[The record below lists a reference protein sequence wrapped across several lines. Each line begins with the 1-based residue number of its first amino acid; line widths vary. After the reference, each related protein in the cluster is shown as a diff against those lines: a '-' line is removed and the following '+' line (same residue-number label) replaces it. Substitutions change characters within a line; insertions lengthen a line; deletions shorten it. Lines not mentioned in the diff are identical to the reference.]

1 MNIIYDLEKLEGPL
15 KNPVITI
22 GNFDGVHK
30 GHLVLFD
37 MIKDRAKG
45 INGESAVIT
54 FDPHPIKVMKPGNG
68 PALITSTKQKL
79 ELIEKSGVDVIFCL
93 PFTRQFASIP
103 ARDFV
108 QDILVD
114 RIGIREMVVGYD
126 YAFGY
131 KREGG
136 IKLLQEMGDTI
147 GFKVHVVEPIQL
159 NSTLVSSTSVR
170 KFIQDGDLQEAKR
183 FLGRDYQITGTVISG
198 KDRGG
203 RLLGFPTANLKLND
217 ELIPKRGVYAVT
229 VDVDDETYYGVSNL
243 GYNPT
248 FGDNALS
255 LETHILDFSGD
266 LLEKTISINFIEHL
280 RDEKT
285 FQSVQEL
292 SDQIAK
298 DIQRARESFRLR
310 KEE

>member
-1 MNIIYDLEKLEGPL
+1 MDIIYNLEKLEGPF

-37 MIKDRAKG
+37 TVKDRAKS

-68 PALITSTKQKL
+68 PTLITSTKQKL

-114 RIGIREMVVGYD
+114 RIGIREVVVGYD

-131 KREGG
+131 KREGD
-136 IKLLQEMGDTI
+136 IKLLQEMGETI
-147 GFKVHVVEPIQL
+147 GFEVHVVEPIHL
-159 NSTLVSSTSVR
+159 NSTLVSSTSIR
-170 KFIQDGDLQEAKR
+170 KFIQEGVLQEAKR
-183 FLGRDYQITGTVISG
+183 FLGRDYQISGTVISG
-198 KDRGG
+198 KNRGG
-203 RLLGFPTANLKLND
+203 RLLGFPTANIKLID

-229 VDVDDETYYGVSNL
+229 VDVDDETYYGVSNI

-266 LLEKTISINFIEHL
+266 LLEKTISINFTEHL
-280 RDEKT
+280 RNEKT
-285 FQSVQEL
+285 FRSVQEL

-310 KEE
+310 EEE

>member
-1 MNIIYDLEKLEGPL
+1 MDIIYNLEKLEGPF

-37 MIKDRAKG
+37 TVKDRAKS

-68 PALITSTKQKL
+68 PTLITSTKQKL

-114 RIGIREMVVGYD
+114 RIGIREVVVGYD

-131 KREGG
+131 KREGD
-136 IKLLQEMGDTI
+136 IKLLQEMGETI
-147 GFKVHVVEPIQL
+147 GFKVHVVEPIHL
-159 NSTLVSSTSVR
+159 NSTLVSSTSIR
-170 KFIQDGDLQEAKR
+170 KFIQEGVLQEAKR
-183 FLGRDYQITGTVISG
+183 FLGRDYQISGTVISG
-198 KDRGG
+198 KNRGG
-203 RLLGFPTANLKLND
+203 RLLGFPTANIKLID

-229 VDVDDETYYGVSNL
+229 VDVDDETYYGVSNI

-280 RDEKT
+280 RNEKT

-310 KEE
+310 EEE

>member
-1 MNIIYDLEKLEGPL
+1 MNVIYDLEKLEGPL

-37 MIKDRAKG
+37 TVKDRAKS

-54 FDPHPIKVMKPGNG
+54 FDPHPIKVMKSGNG
-68 PALITSTKQKL
+68 PTLITSTKQKL

-114 RIGIREMVVGYD
+114 RIGIREVVVGYD

-147 GFKVHVVEPIQL
+147 GFKVHVVEPIHL
-159 NSTLVSSTSVR
+159 NSTLVSSTSIR
-170 KFIQDGDLQEAKR
+170 KFIQEGVLQEAKR
-183 FLGRDYQITGTVISG
+183 FLGRDYQISGTVISG
-198 KDRGG
+198 KNRGG
-203 RLLGFPTANLKLND
+203 RLLGFPTANIKLID

-229 VDVDDETYYGVSNL
+229 VDVDDETYYGVSNI

-255 LETHILDFSGD
+255 LETHLLDFSGD

-280 RDEKT
+280 RNEKT

-298 DIQRARESFRLR
+298 DIQRARESFRLS
-310 KEE
+310 EEE

>member
-1 MNIIYDLEKLEGPL
+1 MDIIYNLEKLEGPF

-37 MIKDRAKG
+37 TVKDRAKS

-68 PALITSTKQKL
+68 PTLITSTKQKL
-79 ELIEKSGVDVIFCL
+79 ELIEKSSVDVIFCL

-114 RIGIREMVVGYD
+114 RIGIREVVVGYD

-147 GFKVHVVEPIQL
+147 GFKVHVVEPIHL
-159 NSTLVSSTSVR
+159 NSTLVSSTSIR
-170 KFIQDGDLQEAKR
+170 KFIREGVLQEAKR
-183 FLGRDYQITGTVISG
+183 FLGRDYQISGTVISG
-198 KDRGG
+198 KNRGG
-203 RLLGFPTANLKLND
+203 RLLGFPTANIKLID

-229 VDVDDETYYGVSNL
+229 VDVDDETYYGVSNI

-280 RDEKT
+280 RNEKT

-298 DIQRARESFRLR
+298 DIQRARESIRLR
-310 KEE
+310 EEE

>member
-1 MNIIYDLEKLEGPL
+1 MDIIYNLEKLEGPF

-37 MIKDRAKG
+37 TVKDRAKS

-68 PALITSTKQKL
+68 PTLITSTKQKL

-114 RIGIREMVVGYD
+114 RIGIREVVVGYD

-136 IKLLQEMGDTI
+136 IKLLQEMGETI
-147 GFKVHVVEPIQL
+147 GFEVHVVEPIHL
-159 NSTLVSSTSVR
+159 NSTLVSSTSIR
-170 KFIQDGDLQEAKR
+170 KFIQEGVLQEAKR
-183 FLGRDYQITGTVISG
+183 FLGRDYQISGTVISG
-198 KDRGG
+198 KNRGG
-203 RLLGFPTANLKLND
+203 RLLGFPTANLKLID

-229 VDVDDETYYGVSNL
+229 VDVDDETYYGVSNI

-280 RDEKT
+280 RNEKT

-310 KEE
+310 EEE

>member
-1 MNIIYDLEKLEGPL
+1 MDIIYDLEKLEGPL

-37 MIKDRAKG
+37 TVKDRAKS

-68 PALITSTKQKL
+68 PTLITSTKQKL

-93 PFTRQFASIP
+93 PFTRQFASIL

-114 RIGIREMVVGYD
+114 RIGIREVVVGYD
-126 YAFGY
+126 YTFGY

-147 GFKVHVVEPIQL
+147 GFKVHVVEPIHL
-159 NSTLVSSTSVR
+159 NSTLVSSTSIR
-170 KFIQDGDLQEAKR
+170 KFIQEGVLQEAKR
-183 FLGRDYQITGTVISG
+183 FLGRDYQISGTVISG
-198 KDRGG
+198 KNRGG
-203 RLLGFPTANLKLND
+203 RLLGFPTANLKLID

-229 VDVDDETYYGVSNL
+229 VDVDDETYYGVSNI

-285 FQSVQEL
+285 FRSVQEL

-298 DIQRARESFRLR
+298 DIQQARESFRLR
-310 KEE
+310 EEE

>member
-1 MNIIYDLEKLEGPL
+1 MDIIYNLEKLEGPL

-37 MIKDRAKG
+37 TVKDRAKS

-68 PALITSTKQKL
+68 PTLITSTKQKL

-114 RIGIREMVVGYD
+114 RIGIREVVVGYD

-147 GFKVHVVEPIQL
+147 GFKVHVVEPIHL
-159 NSTLVSSTSVR
+159 NSTLVSSTSIR
-170 KFIQDGDLQEAKR
+170 KFIQEGVLQEAKR
-183 FLGRDYQITGTVISG
+183 FLGRDYQIMGTVISG
-198 KDRGG
+198 KNRGG
-203 RLLGFPTANLKLND
+203 RLLGFPTANIKLID

-229 VDVDDETYYGVSNL
+229 VDVDDETYYGVSNI

-266 LLEKTISINFIEHL
+266 LLEKTISINFIAHL
-280 RDEKT
+280 RNEKT

-298 DIQRARESFRLR
+298 DIQRARESIRLR
-310 KEE
+310 EEE

>member
-37 MIKDRAKG
+37 TVKDRAKG

-68 PALITSTKQKL
+68 PTLITSTKQKL

-114 RIGIREMVVGYD
+114 KIGIREVVVGYD

-183 FLGRDYQITGTVISG
+183 FLGRDYQIMGTVISG
-198 KDRGG
+198 KNRGG
-203 RLLGFPTANLKLND
+203 RLLGFPTANLKLID

-229 VDVDDETYYGVSNL
+229 VDVDDETYYGVSNI

-285 FQSVQEL
+285 FRSVQEL

-310 KEE
+310 EEE

>member
-1 MNIIYDLEKLEGPL
+1 MDIIYNLEKLEGPL

-37 MIKDRAKG
+37 TVKDRAKV

-54 FDPHPIKVMKPGNG
+54 FDPHPIKVMKSGNG
-68 PALITSTKQKL
+68 PTLITSTKQKL

-114 RIGIREMVVGYD
+114 RIGIREVVVGYD

-147 GFKVHVVEPIQL
+147 GFKVHVVEPIHL
-159 NSTLVSSTSVR
+159 NSTLVSSTSIR
-170 KFIQDGDLQEAKR
+170 KFIQEGVLQEAKR
-183 FLGRDYQITGTVISG
+183 FLGRDYQISGTVISG
-198 KDRGG
+198 KNRGG
-203 RLLGFPTANLKLND
+203 RLLGFPTANIKLID

-229 VDVDDETYYGVSNL
+229 VDVDDETYYGVSNI

-255 LETHILDFSGD
+255 LETHLLDFSGD

-280 RDEKT
+280 RNEKT

-298 DIQRARESFRLR
+298 DIQRARESFRLS
-310 KEE
+310 EEE